1 MILVFITA
9 LLFLKDLLL
18 NESMIL
24 FIAGFTLIRRVLSG
38 TRMKVG
44 LALLSMVLLLQQYF
58 YLAMNL
64 FLAVTDQRAF
74 LVLNIFLR
82 DLY

>member
-1 MILVFITA
+1 MVVFITA

-44 LALLSMVLLLQQYF
+44 LALCIRFSTFSAGLYF
-58 YLAMNL
+58 LGM
-64 FLAVTDQRAF
+64 
-74 LVLNIFLR
+74 
-82 DLY
+82 